1 MSDLIHTV
9 AFVYVVQT
17 IIFSLIW
24 WKKYGAGKDSIPMA
38 AFILPNII
46 LVGVVG
52 LEYTRRFINFLRG
65 KYGV

>member
-1 MSDLIHTV
+1 METVILIYIT
-9 AFVYVVQT
+9 QT
-17 IIFSLIW
+17 AIFSLIW
-24 WKKYGAGKDSIPMA
+24 WKKYEAGKDSIPMA

-65 KYGV
+65 K